1 MAISKINT
9 PEIFDLGA
17 TNTSLKLPSG
27 GTDSRPSN
35 PSTGQWRY
43 NTDLKY
49 VEYYDGSN
57 WQQINIEEDCTTDTV
72 NFPSGATLAAYYKLD
87 YTPRDESTNNYDG
100 TQVDVSYVN
109 GSPYSQ
115 AAVFNGSS
123 SYINLPLNIASLFFG
138 KNTLAVSFWF
148 KTTTTARQRMFT
160 DYAQSSRNIDI
171 TMDGTTGGTVE
182 VVTMY
187 SSSSITFDS
196 TASYND
202 GNWHQIV
209 VALDQSSLTRTIYI
223 DNVLLNTA
231 TFSSNSYNGTNG
243 ARVTIGAFYS
253 STSGYSQFF
262 DGQIDQLRVFT
273 SAITNTQVSE
283 LYNEVQCPCT
293 TNTIGY
299 SVDAIGSTTNTSTE
313 AYYKLDGNAY
323 DATANANNG
332 TWYGTEAYDVAPY
345 GVAAKFNGTNS
356 YIGASN
362 SVQQPTTNFS
372 VSIWTKLDSLTG
384 GGSSGSIGFIG
395 NFRTGNTPQ
404 EGFAI
409 AKVSTENSFS
419 FWADGTANS
428 KGGKVIGT
436 TVIQTGIWYHVVGT
450 YDGANVKIYV
460 NGTLENSVSYTSTPA
475 TTDQPLVVGR
485 WYGNFSDYYLNGQ
498 IDQTRIY
505 STALDSD
512 QVSELYNEVYCN
524 TISTLDV
531 FGDSTGV
538 ALYELN
544 GNADSTDSS
553 SNNGTWIGT
562 EAYAGGYFDSAAD
575 FNGSNG
581 INLPSILP
589 ANSTASSTATCWFN
603 TSYSGSNMG
612 TIFSSW
618 NGNSSDPGFGLWTEG
633 SANYLRMASYYLFG
647 NVVGTDGTTN
657 VSDGQ
662 WHFVAVV
669 FDYSAGTLKC
679 FLDGNSTP
687 EITISG
693 TSAASVDNWTTDSS
707 IGYQIPGN
715 SRYFVGKMDQARIFN
730 KALTQFEI
738 LQLYSE

>member
-35 PSTGQWRY
+35 PSAGQWRY

-49 VEYYDGSN
+49 VEYYDGN
-57 WQQINIEEDCTTDTV
+57 DWQQIDIEEDCTTDTV

-87 YTPRDESTNNYDG
+87 YTARDESTNNYDG

-148 KTTTTARQRMFT
+148 KTTTTERQRMFT
-160 DYAQSSRNIDI
+160 DYAQNSRNIDI

-202 GNWHQIV
+202 GNWHHIV

-231 TFSSNSYNGTNG
+231 TFSSNSWNGTSG
-243 ARVTIGAFYS
+243 ARVTLGGFYS
-253 STSGYSQFF
+253 SSGGYTSNLFF

-332 TWYGTEAYDVAPY
+332 TWTTAGTGAEDYAVGPY
-345 GVAAKFNGTNS
+345 GVGAFFNPSG
-356 YIGASN
+356 GANGESIDTGFKP
-362 SVQQPTTNFS
+362 PT
-372 VSIWTKLDSLTG
+372 
-384 GGSSGSIGFIG
+384 GSSDFSISCWINCDDVGEARGICGTFTNDSITDRKGFNI
-395 NFRTGNTPQ
+395 N
-404 EGFAI
+404 
-409 AKVSTENSFS
+409 VSTGQVLQVIAFDS
-419 FWADGTANS
+419 AGAGTINANNPS
-428 KGGKVIGT
+428 T
-436 TVIQTGIWYHVVGT
+436 LTLNRWYHVVMT
-450 YDGANVKIYV
+450 YDGGTIKFYIDGLLQTATMSQSITAHETNLFIGRYYGTIDYV
-460 NGTLENSVSYTSTPA
+460 NLFSGT
-475 TTDQPLVVGR
+475 
-485 WYGNFSDYYLNGQ
+485 
-498 IDQTRIY
+498 IDQFKVFY
-505 STALDSD
+505 SALDQTQVTALS
-512 QVSELYNEVYCN
+512 NEVYCN
-524 TISTLDV
+524 TLSTLDV

-538 ALYELN
+538 ALYQLN

-553 SNNGTWIGT
+553 SNNGTWTGT
-562 EAYAGGYFDSAAD
+562 EAYAGGYFDRAAD
-575 FNGSNG
+575 FDGSSSLDTNYD
-581 INLPSILP
+581 LP
-589 ANSTASSTATCWFN
+589 ATTGTFSISCWFKRDQLGRLDGI
-603 TSYSGSNMG
+603 YSTNKQGG
-612 TIFSSW
+612 
-618 NGNSSDPGFGLWTEG
+618 DDRFGLGLHILT
-633 SANYLRMASYYLFG
+633 S
-647 NVVGTDGTTN
+647 NVMRV
-657 VSDGQ
+657 
-662 WHFVAVV
+662 VV
-669 FDYSAGTLKC
+669 FDSVGGAALNCTNPSTIPVDTWFHVVVTYDGGLTKMYVNGNLQPSTINQVITSHHSSLFLARYEANQTTNTL
-679 FLDGNSTP
+679 LGD
-687 EITISG
+687 I
-693 TSAASVDNWTTDSS
+693 
-707 IGYQIPGN
+707 
-715 SRYFVGKMDQARIFN
+715 DQVRIFT
-730 KALTQFEI
+730 KVLTAFEV